1 MEGTKKKKSY
11 KIRGNECNKRA
22 SPKKP
27 QKVIVALLY
36 TRYIIQFICMQ
47 NMPKRRTLGRTS
59 TLRTSFWLMVPE
71 FKLAVG

>member
-1 MEGTKKKKSY
+1 MAGTKKKKSY
-11 KIRGNECNKRA
+11 IIRGNECNKSV

-27 QKVIVALLY
+27 QKVILELLY
-36 TRYIIQFICMQ
+36 TYIIQFICMQ